1 MREQSFRILVY
12 LLEHAGEIVTREELR
27 RVLWPSD
34 TFVDFDHSLNTAIM
48 KLRDAL
54 CDSTDAPLYI
64 ETIPKR
70 GYRFIAPVSQ
80 VAEVRRGIAHT
91 DGDPAAT
98 SGVRGQPQAAVA
110 QTEESLGPIHPV
122 DVPEGPP
129 SKPAQRLQSG
139 AIVSAPSADL
149 GSSRTTVLHSAMKV
163 EDEQVASLPHV
174 ASTEPPR
181 RPAKLPFLKWWVTLV
196 VAACILIGL
205 VYLRLKTRLEEAS
218 RLSEMQHLTVV
229 PLTSLPGNVVSPA
242 FSPDGS
248 EVAFGWDGE
257 TNGAGYDLYVKVIGS
272 ENPLRITRHPSE
284 KLSVAWSPDG
294 RVIAISRV
302 SKEGASGIF
311 LVPPTGGPERK
322 IYSRSST
329 YWYGNEL
336 SWSPDGKY
344 LAFTDH
350 PENSYQSIVLYLLSM
365 STLKVVPVKTDCKYA
380 PLPSFSPKGELL
392 AWVCSDTASS
402 QSLRLLHLSDGS
414 VTELLQVDQGIGGIG
429 WSRDGHNIL
438 YSSRGGLWELALTH
452 PERAQKL
459 TIGHDVSDITVSS
472 SGHRLIYV
480 QGSTNTNVW
489 QLDLQGPRA
498 QAHKLIVSSA
508 EQESP
513 SISPD
518 GRRIAFESNRSGA
531 IEIWVCDVD
540 GSNVLQLTSFGVVSG
555 TPRWSPDGG
564 LIVFDSRFG
573 GESNLYIVDPAGGVP
588 AKLNIDVSDSSM
600 PSWSPDGKWIYFTQ
614 GDDTDEPSVWRVPS
628 RGGHAVQLASAPAAV
643 PLASPDGQYVYFF
656 RRRRLW
662 QMMADGSSPEEVK
675 GMPELSFQGAE
686 WFPSKSGIYF
696 MSHENGK
703 ATIELYDT
711 GTQKIRPIFS
721 LEKPSPFWIGAMPVS
736 PDGRWMLF
744 PQIDGHSSNLMMVEN
759 MP

>member
-1 MREQSFRILVY
+1 MADRAEVSGSIRFAPFELV
-12 LLEHAGEIVTREELR
+12 LEPEELHRNGIRVKVSGQALQVLIVLASEPGRLVTREPLHK
-27 RVLWPSD
+27 VLWPTESSG
-34 TFVDFDHSLNTAIM
+34 DFEHGLNAAVNR
-48 KLRDAL
+48 LREIL
-54 CDSTDAPLYI
+54 GDSAADPKYI
-64 ETIPKR
+64 ETIPRR
-70 GYRFIAPVSQ
+70 GYRFIA
-80 VAEVRRGIAHT
+80 
-91 DGDPAAT
+91 
-98 SGVRGQPQAAVA
+98 
-110 QTEESLGPIHPV
+110 
-122 DVPEGPP
+122 
-129 SKPAQRLQSG
+129 
-139 AIVSAPSADL
+139 AI
-149 GSSRTTVLHSAMKV
+149 KV
-163 EDEQVASLPHV
+163 EDEQLVALPQIT
-174 ASTEPPR
+174 STEPPR
-181 RPAKLPFLKWWVTLV
+181 RPAKPQFRKWWVALA

-205 VYLRLKTRLEEAS
+205 ACLALKTRLEEAS

-257 TNGAGYDLYVKVIGS
+257 TNGAGYDVYVKVIGS

-284 KLSVAWSPDG
+284 KLSIAWSPDG

-302 SKEGASGIF
+302 SKEEASGIF
-311 LVPPTGGPERK
+311 LIPPTGGPERK

-350 PENSYQSIVLYLLSM
+350 PENSYQSIMLYLLSM
-365 STLKVVPVKTDCKYA
+365 STLKVMPLKTDCKEA
-380 PLPSFSPKGELL
+380 TLPSFSPKGELL
-392 AWVCSDTASS
+392 AWVCADTWPI
-402 QSLRLLHLSDGS
+402 QSLRLLHLGDGN
-414 VTELLQVDQGIGGIG
+414 VTELLHGDEGIGGIG
-429 WSRDGHNIL
+429 WSRDGDNIM
-438 YSSRGGLWELALTH
+438 YSSLGGLWELALTH

-459 TIGHDVSDITVSS
+459 PIGHDVSDLTVSS

-480 QGSTNTNVW
+480 QGSTNINIW

-508 EQESP
+508 AQESP

-518 GRRIAFESNRSGA
+518 GRRIAFESNRNGN
-531 IEIWVCDVD
+531 IEVWVCDVD
-540 GSNVLQLTSFGVVSG
+540 GSNVLQLTSFGVATG

-564 LIVFDSRFG
+564 RIAFDSRFG
-573 GESNLYIVDPAGGVP
+573 GESNLYTVDPTGGIPV
-588 AKLNIDVSDSSM
+588 KLNIDVSDSSM
-600 PSWSPDGKWIYFTQ
+600 PGWSPDGKWIYFMQ

-628 RGGHAVQLASAPAAV
+628 RGGHAVQLASAPAAT

-656 RRRRLW
+656 RKKKLW
-662 QMMADGSSPEEVK
+662 RMMADGSSPEEVQ
-675 GMPELSFQGAE
+675 GMPELSFQGTE

-703 ATIELYDT
+703 ATINLYDT
-711 GTQKIRPIFS
+711 RTQKIRPIFS
-721 LEKPSPFWIGAMPVS
+721 LEKSAPFWIGAMPVS
-736 PDGRWMLF
+736 PDGKWMLF